1 MAWRSL
7 HISQSAK
14 LSLQQ
19 GQLSVEKFLAGKQP
33 PKEKIGTAQLIL
45 LSISSAFFILH
56 QAITAVGS

>member
-19 GQLSVEKFLAGKQP
+19 GQLSVEKFLAGKKP

-45 LSISSAFFILH
+45 LSLSGTFLFVQ
-56 QAITAVGS
+56 QAVIGNLA